1 MWLFRPCRN
10 ACIVPRAMESCFV
23 AQVGAVFSCWLRIG
37 FPLLP
42 WNSRP
47 VVLPPRYVFNIRSVV
62 ESRYTSRLR
71 FRLVSTS
78 TPWKTDHCTR
88 ISPRAKLMS
97 SRVGRRLHSNE
108 DQAAGP
114 IYRQSLLA
122 QPVDATA
129 SAINHFSKVCH
140 FGSRHRHCTAAMQR
154 TDMWHGWRDSTA
166 P

>member
-1 MWLFRPCRN
+1 MFPGTPFWRMWLFRPCRN

-47 VVLPPRYVFNIRSVV
+47 VVLPPRYVFNIWSVV
-62 ESRYTSRLR
+62 ESRYTLRLR
-71 FRLVSTS
+71 FPLVSTS

-108 DQAAGP
+108 DQSMRPYGKA
-114 IYRQSLLA
+114 
-122 QPVDATA
+122 
-129 SAINHFSKVCH
+129 VCTVPS
-140 FGSRHRHCTAAMQR
+140 GCRALDTLPRCQ
-154 TDMWHGWRDSTA
+154 
-166 P
+166 